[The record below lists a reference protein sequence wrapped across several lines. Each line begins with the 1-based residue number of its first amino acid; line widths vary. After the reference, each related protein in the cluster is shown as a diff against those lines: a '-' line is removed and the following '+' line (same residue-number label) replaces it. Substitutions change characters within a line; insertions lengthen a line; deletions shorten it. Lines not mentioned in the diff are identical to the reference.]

1 MEEYRNDRITY
12 DEGWQKISTEEVYKE
27 PEDKSP
33 DDQKREDKNVKKE
46 KKKRAFPALISIQ
59 LVICI
64 VIISAL
70 FFLKISGSAVFS
82 RISDFYYDMCKVVL
96 VDNSAFENFDLSGY
110 ISDNLQK
117 YTSTPDEV

>member
-27 PEDKSP
+27 PEDESP

>member
-27 PEDKSP
+27 PEDESP

-46 KKKRAFPALISIQ
+46 EKKRAFPALISIQ

-96 VDNSAFENFDLSGY
+96 VDNSAFENFELSGY

-117 YTSTPDEV
+117 YTSTPNEV